1 MAGWINW
8 ALNIYPLLQPG
19 LSMLYS
25 KMSGKSE
32 SLKPIWINTT
42 MVCELHWFT
51 DHIECSDEVH
61 ILDSTEWSADDANL
75 TAYTDACMTGLGF
88 WIPQDNV
95 GFASPVTTP
104 HGIFFLEAW
113 KVLAAIHHVCINGG
127 HHTPACLAIFCDN
140 SNTNMFNTLCASP
153 DMNGILL
160 TTVNLAIEYNCAFCV
175 FHIAGDANTITNTLS
190 HADWATITSI
200 LLLLRVNSFQS
211 PPVRLGHV
219 L

>member
-51 DHIECSDEVH
+51 DHIEHSDEVH

-75 TAYTDACMTGLGF
+75 TAYTDMCMTGLGF
-88 WIPQDNV
+88 WIP
-95 GFASPVTTP
+95 
-104 HGIFFLEAW
+104 
-113 KVLAAIHHVCINGG
+113 
-127 HHTPACLAIFCDN
+127 
-140 SNTNMFNTLCASP
+140 
-153 DMNGILL
+153 
-160 TTVNLAIEYNCAFCV
+160 
-175 FHIAGDANTITNTLS
+175 
-190 HADWATITSI
+190 
-200 LLLLRVNSFQS
+200 
-211 PPVRLGHV
+211 
-219 L
+219 